1 MSFDPMAAAIDW
13 LDAYRAGDIDA
24 ILRMYADDAVVHCGC
39 GGTKTITGKE
49 GLRAYWVD
57 RLREYP
63 AFDLY
68 NLQPTYVGT
77 LISYVSRVG
86 VVSAILTFN
95 ASGKI
100 ESLTCGLSKV
110 SSERGLA

>member
-1 MSFDPMAAAIDW
+1 MSFAPMAAAIDW

-24 ILRMYADDAVVHCGC
+24 ILKMYADDAVVHCGC
-39 GGTKTITGKE
+39 VGTKKITGKE

-95 ASGKI
+95 ASGGI
-100 ESLTCGLSKV
+100 ESLTCGFSKV
-110 SSERGLA
+110 SSERGRA